1 MNDDF
6 NVLLAKVAAHLAERD
21 ATLDTLPVTPSAEA
35 VHAAVAAL
43 PHVLPE
49 AGMGTG
55 PTLDY
60 LLSSVIPGCLTA
72 QNGPRYFG
80 FVTGGVT
87 PAAQLADILG
97 SGYDENVQVTLG
109 DTSAATA
116 VEARALEMVLD
127 LLEIPR
133 ETYAGRTVTTGA
145 TASNVLGLACAREAL
160 CRSSPHTPPN
170 YSYAASGP
178 PPGMTSPPIVV
189 LGLHPHWSIK
199 KAAALV
205 GLGNG
210 PSVFHSL
217 PADPEDE
224 LEIDLSALRGRLLAE
239 RSIGR
244 GVIVTYGLGE
254 VNTGGFGR
262 GLPKVAE
269 LCRHYGAWLHVDA
282 AFGGFAGAVP
292 ELRHLVDGMDM
303 ADSLTLDGHKWL
315 NVPYDCGLF
324 FTRDAH
330 ALPSFLGPSAA
341 NTPAYLAAA
350 EAAIPSPL
358 TVNIENSRR
367 FRALPLFASLLSLGK
382 DGYADIVRRNVAFA
396 RRVAAHIASHPSYE
410 LLNQSPE
417 WLVNDEP
424 VPLNIVLF
432 RGAPGSRFDPTAA
445 DAHSRLTAAINDTR
459 RMYVSGTQWAGNGAV
474 RLAVSNWRTG
484 DDDFRVVCA
493 VLDEVM
499 A

>member
-1 MNDDF
+1 M
-6 NVLLAKVAAHLAERD
+6 
-21 ATLDTLPVTPSAEA
+21 P
-35 VHAAVAAL
+35 AAL
-43 PHVLPE
+43 
-49 AGMGTG
+49 
-55 PTLDY
+55 
-60 LLSSVIPGCLTA
+60 
-72 QNGPRYFG
+72 
-80 FVTGGVT
+80 T
-87 PAAQLADILG
+87 P
-97 SGYDENVQVTLG
+97 
-109 DTSAATA
+109 
-116 VEARALEMVLD
+116 
-127 LLEIPR
+127 
-133 ETYAGRTVTTGA
+133 
-145 TASNVLGLACAREAL
+145 ACAREAL
-160 CRSSPHTPPN
+160 YAASPYTHPG

-178 PPGMTSPPIVV
+178 PPGLPSPPIVV

-217 PADPEDE
+217 PADAEDE
-224 LEIDLSALRGRLLAE
+224 LAIDLSALRGRLLAE
-239 RSIGR
+239 RAIGR

-262 GLPKVAE
+262 GLPQVVA
-269 LCRHYGAWLHVDA
+269 LCRQYGAWLHVDA

-292 ELRHLVDGMDM
+292 ELRHLVEGIDM

-324 FTRDAH
+324 FTRDAR

-341 NTPAYLAAA
+341 NTPAYLAADPA
-350 EAAIPSPL
+350 DIPSPL

-382 DGYADIVRRNVAFA
+382 EGYADIVRRNVAFA
-396 RRVAAHIASHPSYE
+396 RRVATYVAAHPSYQ
-410 LLNQSPE
+410 LLNMSPE
-417 WLVNDEP
+417 WLASGDP

-432 RGAPGSRFDPTAA
+432 RGAPGSRFDPEAG
-445 DAHSRLTAAINDTR
+445 DAHTRLTAAINATR
-459 RMYVSGTQWAGNGAV
+459 RMYVTGTQWGGKGAV

-484 DDDFRVVCA
+484 EADWDIVQA

>member
-1 MNDDF
+1 MSNDF
-6 NVLLAKVAAHLAERD
+6 NALLAKVASHLAERD
-21 ATLDTLPVTPSAEA
+21 AALSTLPVTPGAEA
-35 VHAAVAAL
+35 VAAAVDAL
-43 PHVLPE
+43 PPALPQ
-49 AGMGTG
+49 AGLGTG
-55 PTLDY
+55 ATLDY
-60 LLSSVIPGCLTA
+60 LLSSVLPGCLTA

-109 DTSAATA
+109 DTSAATT
-116 VEARALEMVLD
+116 VEARTLEMVLD

-133 ETYAGRTVTTGA
+133 ETYAGRTITTGA
-145 TASNVLGLACAREAL
+145 TASNILGLACAREAL
-160 CRSSPHTPPN
+160 YAASPYTYGD

-178 PPGMTSPPIVV
+178 PPGLPTPPIVV

-217 PADPEDE
+217 PADADDE
-224 LEIDLSALRGRLLAE
+224 LAPDLSALRGRLVAE
-239 RSIGR
+239 RAIGR

-262 GLPKVAE
+262 GLPQIAA
-269 LCRHYGAWLHVDA
+269 LCRQYGAWLHVDA

-292 ELRHLVDGMDM
+292 ELRHLVEGIDL

-324 FTRDAH
+324 FTRDAR
-330 ALPSFLGPSAA
+330 ALPSFLGPSAS
-341 NTPAYLAAA
+341 NTPAYLAADD
-350 EAAIPSPL
+350 AAIPSPL
-358 TVNIENSRR
+358 TMNIENSRR

-396 RRVAAHIASHPSYE
+396 RRVATYLASHPSYQ
-410 LLNQSPE
+410 LLNMSPE
-417 WLVNDEP
+417 WLASGAP

-432 RGAPGSRFDPTAA
+432 RGAPGSRFDPESA
-445 DAHSRLTAAINDTR
+445 DAHTRLTAAINATR
-459 RMYVSGTQWAGNGAV
+459 RMYVSGSQWGGKGAV

-484 DDDFRVVCA
+484 DEDWEIVRA
-493 VLDEVM
+493 VLDEVT

>member
-1 MNDDF
+1 MGDDF
-6 NVLLAKVAAHLAERD
+6 NALLTKVAAHLAERD
-21 ATLDTLPVTPSAEA
+21 ATLDTLPVTPTLEA

-43 PHVLPE
+43 PPALPQT
-49 AGMGTG
+49 GLGTG
-55 PTLDY
+55 QTLDY
-60 LLSSVIPGCLTA
+60 LLSSVLPGCLTA

-97 SGYDENVQVTLG
+97 SGYDENVQVTLE

-133 ETYAGRTVTTGA
+133 DTYAGRTVTTGA
-145 TASNVLGLACAREAL
+145 TASNILGLACAREAL
-160 CRSSPHTPPN
+160 YAASPHTAPG

-178 PPGMTSPPIVV
+178 PSNMPSPPIVV
-189 LGLHPHWSIK
+189 LGIHPHWSIK

-210 PSVFHSL
+210 PTVFHSL

-224 LEIDLSALRGRLLAE
+224 LDIDLPALRGRLVAE
-239 RSIGR
+239 RAVGR
-244 GVIVTYGLGE
+244 GVILTYGLGE

-262 GLPKVAE
+262 RLPEVAE
-269 LCRHYGAWLHVDA
+269 LCRQHGAWLHVDA

-292 ELRHLVDGMDM
+292 ALRHLVKGMDM

-324 FTRDAH
+324 FTRSAH

-350 EAAIPSPL
+350 EATIPSPL

-367 FRALPLFASLLSLGK
+367 FRALPLFASLLALGK
-382 DGYADIVRRNVAFA
+382 DGYADIVQRNVAFA
-396 RRVAAHIASHPSYE
+396 RRVAAHIAAHPKYE
-410 LLNQSPE
+410 LVNRSPA
-417 WLVNDEP
+417 WLVNDVP

-432 RGAPGSRFDPTAA
+432 RGAPGTRFDPHGA
-445 DAHSRLTAAINDTR
+445 DAHSRLTAAINGTR
-459 RMYVSGTQWAGNGAV
+459 RVYVSGTQWGGTGAV

-484 DDDFRVVCA
+484 EDDFDVVCA